1 LKKRRNADSPL
12 RFGCNLHNSHA
23 KALPVYANKVE
34 IEHHL
39 DHLAV
44 KGSTSYTL
52 IFNGPFL
59 DWGLRSGM
67 FINFK
72 DRKAEIYDGGDQ
84 LISVSRLS
92 TAGKV
97 VRRVLTHPR
106 ETADRA
112 IFVKDI
118 DVSQNQLLTLAQQ
131 LTPGEQWDVKHVSTA
146 ELEKESLEQIQKK
159 EVTPTT
165 MLGLIKRAIFSPE
178 FGNRFEHVHNSILGV
193 RGITGPDL
201 EELVASIFGTKH
213 LE

>member
-1 LKKRRNADSPL
+1 MPFS
-12 RFGCNLHNSHA
+12 S
-23 KALPVYANKVE
+23 NKVQ

-39 DHLAV
+39 DELAR
-44 KGSTSYTL
+44 KGLTSYTL

-59 DWGLRSGM
+59 DWGLRQGIFLS
-67 FINFK
+67 FK
-72 DRKAEIYDGGDQ
+72 ERKVEIYDGGNQ
-84 LISVSRLS
+84 PISASRLS
-92 TAGKV
+92 TAGKA

-118 DVSQNQLLTLAQQ
+118 DVTQNELLALAQQ
-131 LTPGEQWDVKHVSTA
+131 LTPGEEWEVKQVSTA
-146 ELEKESLEQIQKK
+146 DLEKQSLEQIERK

-165 MLGLIKRAIFSPE
+165 MLNFIKRAIFSPE
-178 FGNRFEHVHNSILGV
+178 CGNHFEHVHNSILGV

-201 EELVASIFGTKH
+201 EELVASIFGTQH